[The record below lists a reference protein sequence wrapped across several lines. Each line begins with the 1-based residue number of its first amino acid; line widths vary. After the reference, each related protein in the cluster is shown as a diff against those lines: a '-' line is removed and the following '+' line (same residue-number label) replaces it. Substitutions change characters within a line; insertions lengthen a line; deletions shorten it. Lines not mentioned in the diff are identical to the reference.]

1 MEKINWG
8 RLILGSLVAAIIMFV
23 TDGFMH
29 EAILKADWSAVYQG
43 LSAAEPQRHSVAMAM
58 VYFAIF
64 ELGRG
69 FIAMMFY
76 VTMRALFGAGP
87 KTAVLAGVV
96 AWIAFSLAGPAQFI
110 PLGFFSNALWLKA
123 GAIHLVTTILAT
135 IAGAALYKDARS
147 MYAEG
152 VS

>member
-1 MEKINWG
+1 MEQINWG
-8 RLILGSLVAAIIMFV
+8 RLVLGSLVAAIIMFV

-29 EAILKADWSAVYQG
+29 EAILKSDWTAVYEG
-43 LSAAEPQRHSVAMAM
+43 LRATQPQPHATSM
-58 VYFAIF
+58 VYFAVF

-87 KTAVLAGVV
+87 KTAVLAGIV

-123 GAIHLVTTILAT
+123 GAIHLITTILAT
-135 IAGAALYKDARS
+135 IAGAALYRGETAT
-147 MYAEG
+147 A
-152 VS
+152 VA

>member
-29 EAILKADWSAVYQG
+29 EAILKADWTAVYEG
-43 LSAAEPQRHSVAMAM
+43 LRAVQPQPHSTSM
-58 VYFAIF
+58 VYFAVF

-76 VTMRALFGAGP
+76 VTMRTLFGAGP

-110 PLGFFSNALWLKA
+110 PLGFFSNALWLKV
-123 GAIHLVTTILAT
+123 GAIHLITTIVAT
-135 IAGAALYKDARS
+135 IAGAALYKDARAQ
-147 MYAEG
+147 YAEG
-152 VS
+152 VG